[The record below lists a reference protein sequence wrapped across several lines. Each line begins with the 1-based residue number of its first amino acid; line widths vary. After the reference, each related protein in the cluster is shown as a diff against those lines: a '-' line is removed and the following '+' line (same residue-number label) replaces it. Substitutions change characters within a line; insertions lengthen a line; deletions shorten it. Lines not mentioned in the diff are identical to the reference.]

1 MAKPEGDREVKFEEA
16 LKAMREGKKV
26 RLPDWQKKEHIRREH
41 QLVGEDGHTMCSLE
55 TEWVLSE
62 DWEIVE

>member
-1 MAKPEGDREVKFEEA
+1 MTFEEA

-26 RLPDWQKKEHIRREH
+26 RLPDWTHPIIMTKQPVIHF
-41 QLVGEDGHTMCSLE
+41 EDDVENTPYLGANSILKN
-55 TEWVLSE
+55 